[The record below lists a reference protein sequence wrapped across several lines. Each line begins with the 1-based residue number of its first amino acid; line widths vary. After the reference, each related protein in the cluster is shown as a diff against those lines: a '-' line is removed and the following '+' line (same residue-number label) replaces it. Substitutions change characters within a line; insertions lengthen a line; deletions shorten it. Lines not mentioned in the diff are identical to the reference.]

1 MTEVAFTGLLIA
13 CTATLGGLALYAA
26 ARLFK
31 GSS

>member
-13 CTATLGGLALYAA
+13 GTVTIGALALYAA

-31 GSS
+31 GGA